1 MNILI
6 TGGFGY
12 LGGRLSQFLSN
23 MDQYQILIA
32 SRSSREIPVW
42 APNAE
47 IVSID
52 WKSDQLIDQLTS
64 QVEMIVHMAGMN
76 AQDCAA
82 HPIEALEVNGIA
94 TARLIQSAVRQGV
107 KRFIYLS
114 TAHVYGSPLTGA
126 ITEKNCL
133 SNLHPYATSHRAGED
148 VLRSAHQRKEIE
160 GVVIRLSNAYGPP
173 AHADADCWMLLVNDL
188 CRQVVVTKRM
198 VLRSSGLQL
207 RDFITLSDVCSAV
220 KHLLELPS
228 PDLNDGLYNVG
239 GNAARVIDMAEMIQ
253 ARCSKVLGFRPKIA
267 YKDSIEKGDGS
278 SLEYCTNKLLA
289 TGFFIKNDR
298 LSEIDE
304 TLYFCNEF
312 FEDVL

>member
-1 MNILI
+1 MKILI

-52 WKSDQLIDQLTS
+52 WKNDQLLDQLTN
-64 QVEMIVHMAGMN
+64 QVEIIVHMAGMN
-76 AQDCAA
+76 AQDCAV
-82 HPIEALEVNGIA
+82 HPTEALEVNGIA
-94 TARLIQSAVRQGV
+94 TARLIQSAIRQGV

-114 TAHVYGSPLTGA
+114 TAHVYSSPLTGT
-126 ITEKNCL
+126 ITEKDCL
-133 SNLHPYATSHRAGED
+133 NNLHSYATSHRAGED
-148 VLRSAHQRKEIE
+148 VLRSAHQCKEIE

-173 AHADADCWMLLVNDL
+173 THADADCWMLLVNDL
-188 CRQVVVTKRM
+188 CHQVVTTKRM

-207 RDFITLSDVCSAV
+207 RDFITLSDFCSAV
-220 KHLLELPS
+220 EHLLELPLES
-228 PDLNDGLYNVG
+228 LNDGLYNVG
-239 GNAARVIDMAEMIQ
+239 GSVTRVIDMAEIIQ
-253 ARCSKVLGFRPKIA
+253 ARCLRVFGFRPEII
-267 YKDSIEKGDGS
+267 YPDSIKKEVSPG
-278 SLEYCTNKLLA
+278 LEYCTNKLLA
-289 TGFFIKNDR
+289 TGFSIRNDQ
-298 LSEIDE
+298 LSEIDS

-312 FEDVL
+312 FGGAL

>member
-1 MNILI
+1 MKILI

-52 WKSDQLIDQLTS
+52 WKNDQLLDQLTN
-64 QVEMIVHMAGMN
+64 QVEIIVHMAGMN
-76 AQDCAA
+76 AQDCAV

-94 TARLIQSAVRQGV
+94 TARLIQSAIRQGV

-114 TAHVYGSPLTGA
+114 TAHVYNSPLTGI
-126 ITEKNCL
+126 ITEKDCL
-133 SNLHPYATSHRAGED
+133 NNLHSYATSHRAGED

-173 AHADADCWMLLVNDL
+173 THADADCWMLLVNDL
-188 CRQVVVTKRM
+188 CHQVVTTKRM

-220 KHLLELPS
+220 EHLLKLPLEG
-228 PDLNDGLYNVG
+228 LNDGLYNVG
-239 GNAARVIDMAEMIQ
+239 GSVARVINMAETIQ
-253 ARCSKVLGFRPKIA
+253 VRCLKGLGFKPEIIYPDPVKKEA
-267 YKDSIEKGDGS
+267 
-278 SLEYCTNKLLA
+278 SLSLDYCTNKLLA
-289 TGFFIKNDR
+289 TGFSIRNDR
-298 LSEIDE
+298 LSEIDS
-304 TLYFCNEF
+304 TLCFCNEF
-312 FEDVL
+312 FGDAL